1 MRFFAIRHKPS
12 GHLLPLVWGTRGG
25 RGFTCVEPAD
35 PTVCPPRLFT
45 RQQDAKCALSWWLR
59 GETRVTM
66 SRSYSGVFGEAD
78 DSEDWSTNR
87 RPERKSDE
95 MEVVGI
101 RLSISPIVLNEKIH
115 G

>member
-1 MRFFAIRHKPS
+1 MRYFAIKHKPS
-12 GHLLPLVWGTRGG
+12 GNLLPLVFGTRGG

-35 PTVCPPRLFT
+35 PRVCPPRLFT
-45 RQQDAKCALSWWLR
+45 RQQDAKCALTWWLK
-59 GETRVTM
+59 
-66 SRSYSGVFGEAD
+66 GEARVSRGRD
-78 DSEDWSTNR
+78 YEGEFSEDWSTTR

-95 MEVVGI
+95 MEIVGI